1 MVGMTDAEGFE
12 GREKDAWLGLLA
24 LVQLLPGVLDSQ
36 LSRDSAATHYEFFVL
51 SRLAEAPNT
60 RMRLSALATATN
72 ASMSR
77 LSHVASRLE
86 ARGLIRRQPCEED
99 GRATNAVLTE
109 QGADFVR
116 DASPGHLD
124 TVRSTLLGALTA
136 EQVEQ
141 LAAIS
146 TTLVGAIDPS
156 RRPSDSCQSIVDAA
170 AAQQASAPAS
180 PQPNPAH

>member
-1 MVGMTDAEGFE
+1 MTDAEALE

-24 LVQLLPGVLDSQ
+24 LVQLLPGVLDTQ

-51 SRLAEAPNT
+51 SRLAEAPNH

-99 GRATNAVLTE
+99 GRATNAVLTPAGE
-109 QGADFVR
+109 DFVR

-136 EQVEQ
+136 DQVEQ

-146 TTLVGAIDPS
+146 TTLVTAIDPS
-156 RRPSDSCQSIVDAA
+156 RRPSDSCASIVEAA
-170 AAQQASAPAS
+170 KHQ
-180 PQPNPAH
+180 